1 MHNLLY
7 AAAKPPNPSSQLNER
22 PVRPEPIPENLKT
35 ASYEE
40 VTSSRGNAVDVD
52 VLEAKRSDCQTDS
65 DNESNASAGT
75 YTLESDDKEEIRQQ
89 RARIDEEFGIVSD
102 GAASNDRP
110 STGSSGAQLDT
121 EDSDKDE
128 RSLEIHEDSDGQ
140 DHPRLKRTQNQTLFP
155 RSSAGG
161 GGVSGVSF
169 SDGPPLNVDHHPDA
183 DEAEVAG
190 RRVSL
195 TPDSGPEQTEWT
207 SSQSCTSRLH
217 ADVDDAVVHD
227 GLDSTFSCQD
237 ATPATET
244 SGTAVKNS
252 EDHSSIRDDDDDD
265 QEDYDDG
272 LQATAAASSLKAST
286 NYPAVN
292 IKVLCVLTL

>member
-35 ASYEE
+35 ESYEE

-75 YTLESDDKEEIRQQ
+75 YTLETDDKEEIRQQ

-161 GGVSGVSF
+161 VSF
-169 SDGPPLNVDHHPDA
+169 SDGPPLNADHHPDA

-207 SSQSCTSRLH
+207 SSQSSASRLH
-217 ADVDDAVVHD
+217 SDVDDVVVHD

-237 ATPATET
+237 VTEA

-265 QEDYDDG
+265 QDYDDE
-272 LQATAAASSLKAST
+272 LQTTAASSLKAST

-292 IKVLCVLTL
+292 IKSCVNPLTPTVAIWIQL